1 MYRIIN
7 TPLQFTFSS
16 MDFFL
21 QFDIIVPLVY
31 NNNMVNFY
39 SLYQSINIWDHIR
52 WNYIWTALGLKGVK
66 GTIFSLRGLI
76 ITFTWM
82 LGPDKIFFLDLVESA
97 LKKGSLCLGDRTDQ
111 PTRDFLFLLHCFN
124 KYPFFR
130 AGLTKSDNFF
140 DSLYILDTLWYEFH
154 CDRVLIKSLR
164 EKSVMFFLSP
174 FITSL
179 FTSCLFLKSE
189 LTAIKLNIC
198 VILRIL
204 AL

>member
-1 MYRIIN
+1 MIYRIIN

-16 MDFFL
+16 IDFFL

-31 NNNMVNFY
+31 NINMVNFY

-97 LKKGSLCLGDRTDQ
+97 LKKGSLCLWDGTDL
-111 PTRDFLFLLHCFN
+111 PPRDFLILPHC
-124 KYPFFR
+124 
-130 AGLTKSDNFF
+130 ALTN
-140 DSLYILDTLWYEFH
+140 IL
-154 CDRVLIKSLR
+154 S
-164 EKSVMFFLSP
+164 
-174 FITSL
+174 
-179 FTSCLFLKSE
+179 SE
-189 LTAIKLNIC
+189 QG
-198 VILRIL
+198 
-204 AL
+204 

>member
-39 SLYQSINIWDHIR
+39 SLYQSINIWDRIR

-76 ITFTWM
+76 IT
-82 LGPDKIFFLDLVESA
+82 
-97 LKKGSLCLGDRTDQ
+97 
-111 PTRDFLFLLHCFN
+111 
-124 KYPFFR
+124 
-130 AGLTKSDNFF
+130 
-140 DSLYILDTLWYEFH
+140 
-154 CDRVLIKSLR
+154 
-164 EKSVMFFLSP
+164 
-174 FITSL
+174 
-179 FTSCLFLKSE
+179 
-189 LTAIKLNIC
+189 
-198 VILRIL
+198 
-204 AL
+204 

>member
-31 NNNMVNFY
+31 NINMVNFY

-76 ITFTWM
+76 IT
-82 LGPDKIFFLDLVESA
+82 
-97 LKKGSLCLGDRTDQ
+97 
-111 PTRDFLFLLHCFN
+111 
-124 KYPFFR
+124 
-130 AGLTKSDNFF
+130 
-140 DSLYILDTLWYEFH
+140 
-154 CDRVLIKSLR
+154 
-164 EKSVMFFLSP
+164 
-174 FITSL
+174 
-179 FTSCLFLKSE
+179 
-189 LTAIKLNIC
+189 
-198 VILRIL
+198 
-204 AL
+204 